1 MNAINTI
8 FPYKINGTWFFDDES
23 TGLKREAFVC
33 GTSELIDVL
42 VKGFN
47 VPNAESGFKL
57 TFSANPFP
65 EHNDKVVW
73 LKEDEYGMGNWF
85 VYENLYVGK
94 MEFWLCPAMYHY
106 LNPAPKEIYVKV
118 ESLNK

>member
-1 MNAINTI
+1 MNAINI
-8 FPYKINGTWFFDDES
+8 IYPYKENNTWFFDDQH
-23 TGLKREAFVC
+23 TGLKHEAFIL

-42 VKGFN
+42 VKKFN

-65 EHNDKVVW
+65 EFHAKVDH
-73 LKEDEYGMGNWF
+73 LTKDEYGMGNWF
-85 VYENLYVGK
+85 IYTTKLYEI
-94 MEFWLCPAMYHY
+94 EFWLCPAMYKY

-118 ESLNK
+118 EPINN